1 MDNEN
6 QKAKVARHVRELRRH
21 LLPILDWIE
30 DQLGPPAPEK
40 TVANAIETALGME
53 PAEDGEPLTDRHYW
67 VLSQL
72 AQGVKLTKHH
82 VIAQY
87 AFSERSAK
95 RVLSALT
102 KRGLIEFCPEP
113 RPGFY
118 KLCDPGFLKGIELD
132 LVPEADVTD
141 GEGHL
146 PPNIPDDT
154 FSQ

>member
-1 MDNEN
+1 
-6 QKAKVARHVRELRRH
+6 
-21 LLPILDWIE
+21 
-30 DQLGPPAPEK
+30 
-40 TVANAIETALGME
+40 ME
-53 PAEDGEPLTDRHYW
+53 PAEDGEPLNDRHYW

-113 RPGFY
+113 RPGLY
-118 KLCDPGFLKGIELD
+118 RLCDPELLKDIQLK
-132 LVPEADVTD
+132 LASEAVEN
-141 GEGHL
+141 EG
-146 PPNIPDDT
+146 DDAPGLGT
-154 FSQ
+154 CGRESPCNNGTLTAQ